1 MSAKDLVQHSLVCK
15 HCETIIALGAP
26 ARPPARILEIVR
38 RIDRLFAEVF
48 VNSTVI
54 VKLGGSYSTLES
66 VDTGTPAQKLQ
77 ALLDSIQSTGR
88 ARWP

>member
-1 MSAKDLVQHSLVCK
+1 MNAKDLVRHSLVCK

-26 ARPPARILEIVR
+26 ARPPSRILEIVR

-54 VKLGGSYSTLES
+54 VKLGGSYSTLNA
-66 VDTGTPAQKLQ
+66 DTGTPAQKLQ
-77 ALLDSIQSTGR
+77 ALLDSIQNTGR